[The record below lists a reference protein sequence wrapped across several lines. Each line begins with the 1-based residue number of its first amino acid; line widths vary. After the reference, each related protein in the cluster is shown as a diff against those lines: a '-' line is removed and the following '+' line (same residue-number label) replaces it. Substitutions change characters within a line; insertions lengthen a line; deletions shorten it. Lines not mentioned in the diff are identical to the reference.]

1 MRSIFFC
8 TLDPFRLYKYVTM
21 RIHELV
27 ENLAHTLV
35 RGAATAIKSA
45 PTVVRGA
52 ERVTEL
58 FARSRANIAQIEQLA
73 SNPRDFRAVP
83 DVVQRLKQFHSDLY
97 DIAHA
102 NSQNTKIVAE
112 VNRLRDDLVPILR
125 NMEVNAN
132 QPGATGILLQSTR
145 QELVP
150 VLTSRL
156 RSLEALVKA
165 TP

>member
-1 MRSIFFC
+1 
-8 TLDPFRLYKYVTM
+8 M
-21 RIHELV
+21 RIHELT
-27 ENLAHTLV
+27 ENLASTLV
-35 RGAATAIKSA
+35 KGAATAIKSS
-45 PTVVRGA
+45 PTLVKGVD
-52 ERVTEL
+52 RVAEL
-58 FARSRANIAQIEQLA
+58 FARHRANIAQIEQLA
-73 SNPRDFRAVP
+73 SNPRDYRAVP

-132 QPGATGILLQSTR
+132 QPGASSILLQSTR

-150 VLTSRL
+150 VLNSRL

-165 TP
+165 NP